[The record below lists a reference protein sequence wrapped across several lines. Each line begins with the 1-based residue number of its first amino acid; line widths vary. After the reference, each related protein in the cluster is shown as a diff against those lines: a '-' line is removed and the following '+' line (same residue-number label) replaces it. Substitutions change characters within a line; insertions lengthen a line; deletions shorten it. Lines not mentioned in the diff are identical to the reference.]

1 MEKSQAQKQKQTKD
15 PKQKKEKP
23 QQQKQR
29 QTHESKQKIQKTQ
42 EGKHNLVWDC
52 GSTLYD
58 SFELNSFKRQLDSA
72 IHSRTMSMPH
82 LVDSRAPPLP
92 APPQDTT
99 LPPPV
104 SKKQSSKFSRS
115 IQKLFKSMFRF
126 KQSSSSSLL
135 WVKQRSHEE
144 YYVIYDKTGAL
155 TTIPEVPEMDFGG
168 LSPEINSL
176 VVERTASER
185 FTAASTVGISCA

>member
-1 MEKSQAQKQKQTKD
+1 MEKSQAQKQNQTQD
-15 PKQKKEKP
+15 PKQKKKKP
-23 QQQKQR
+23 QEQKQS
-29 QTHESKQKIQKTQ
+29 QTQEAKRKIQKTQ
-42 EGKHNLVWDC
+42 EGKQLVWDC

-82 LVDSRAPPLP
+82 LVDTRVLPPP
-92 APPQDTT
+92 PPQYST

-104 SKKQSSKFSRS
+104 SKKQPSKFSRS
-115 IQKLFKSMFRF
+115 IQKLFKSMFKF
-126 KQSSSSSLL
+126 KQSSSSSVL
-135 WVKQRSHEE
+135 WLKQRSHEE
-144 YYVIYDKTGAL
+144 YYVVYDKTGAL
-155 TTIPEVPEMDFGG
+155 TTIPEVPEIDFGG

-176 VVERTASER
+176 VVKRTASER